1 MKKQQEEIPNLV
13 SKGYRDELSQY
24 YYFKKNVKKVLHRPY
39 VQFSVNKRG
48 GLVSIY
54 TLQVIIFNTSIT
66 FNKPIIITSTTPSK
80 QDAPITV
87 SSQRHMLDIVYKSQM
102 WRISPNS
109 TKTAYSWSSG
119 GDVSELGGGSPP
131 ALQLNSCSPD
141 EGAISPSRPEL
152 LVKTNLAAS
161 AENMKLVLV
170 HLYLQHN
177 KLSRRRLSRAM
188 KSKAEGTESCT
199 NI

>member
-1 MKKQQEEIPNLV
+1 M
-13 SKGYRDELSQY
+13 
-24 YYFKKNVKKVLHRPY
+24 
-39 VQFSVNKRG
+39 
-48 GLVSIY
+48 SIY

-87 SSQRHMLDIVYKSQM
+87 SSQRLLKPNVKNFSKFYKNCIQLKF
-102 WRISPNS
+102 RRRCLR
-109 TKTAYSWSSG
+109 A
-119 GDVSELGGGSPP
+119 GGGSPP

>member
-24 YYFKKNVKKVLHRPY
+24 YYLKKNVKKVLHRPY
-39 VQFSVNKRG
+39 VQYSVNKRG

-109 TKTAYSWSSG
+109 TKTAYS
-119 GDVSELGGGSPP
+119 GGSPP

-141 EGAISPSRPEL
+141 RGAISPSRPEL